1 LCVLR
6 RLIALVVLL
15 AALLLALPAAAAL
28 DLRPIRRAQGE
39 VTQPLVRAG
48 VPYVPAGHATGRV
61 RVLVTLP
68 AAPLAAWSGRELQGR
83 TRAKLNLRAA
93 SSQRYRARLA
103 AGQRRAIAKVERA
116 IPAATVGHRYSL
128 LLNGFSLELPHRQL
142 PRLLRLG
149 IAKRVAPDVRHTLA
163 TNRSPDVIRAASFST
178 LHGLRGE
185 GLKIGIVDD
194 GVDARNPFLA
204 GTGFDYPAG
213 FPKGGRPWVNGKI
226 IVARTFPGPNSGRQG
241 RQAFVP
247 LISFHGTHVAG
258 IAAGNAGTAAPP
270 GVDHPA
276 TRGLS
281 GVAPRAWIGNYRVFN
296 EPTPIGYVANSA
308 EIAAAFEAAVQDGM
322 DVVNF
327 SGGGPMGDPAAD
339 PLLEAVS
346 NMAKAGVIPVI
357 SAGNDRDEFGFGTAG
372 SPGVAQEAISVAAT
386 SDDHVFAPA
395 LRVTSADAPASLREI
410 PFISVFGPPSGWG
423 TADQRLVDVGTIMGT
438 DGRPVDRKLC
448 GLVNDVNDTRSNPLP
463 PGSLTG
469 SIALASRGVCAFVA
483 KAERARAA
491 GAVGLILVD
500 NRFGEAN
507 AIPLELQLPAGMV
520 SDLDGE
526 RLRAYMAE
534 KGGRTTIR
542 VPRDV
547 REIVTGRS
555 GVITSFS
562 SAAPTNFG
570 HLLKPDVAAPGG
582 QILSSTSPESAGN
595 GTPFAVFDGTSMS
608 APHVS
613 GAAALL
619 LQAHPTWTPGQ
630 MRSALVSTAVP
641 AWGDTARTQ
650 EAPVTL
656 QGGGLVDVSRA
667 DEPLI
672 FTNPVSLS
680 FGDLNVNRA
689 GMSAGLVSSIADA
702 SGGAG
707 EWGVSIRPQ
716 AATAGASITADPV
729 VTIAPG
735 GEDALKVVVRATASA
750 RAGDNFGF
758 VVLTRGDETRK
769 IPYYFAVTRPGL
781 ETKPPLPL
789 RAFQEGD
796 TSDGLSHA
804 NVYRFPSWPFGPPP
818 DYRSGLPMNEDGAED
833 LYTTLLDEPV
843 VNFGASIWRNSANSF
858 SHPWLLGSPDE
869 NDVQG
874 QAGIPVNVNN
884 YTFGFGAEVGAAA
897 IVFPRTK
904 RYWISVDAGRDIFTN
919 ERLAGGYLLH
929 SWVNDVYPPV
939 VRLITTRVS
948 TGRPLIVA
956 RVVDFP
962 ARGGDS
968 GIDPASLVMA
978 YQRALVGASAYDPSS
993 GVVVF
998 GLPAQA
1004 PAIPARKL
1012 SATITAADFQEAKN
1026 LSTPRGAI
1034 LPNTTFRQ
1042 VSIRGVSGPAAS
1054 WVTPETNACVARRRQ
1069 ELVVVASSTAR
1080 VRNVTF
1086 LADGKRVARRR
1097 GTTAE
1102 LYSAAWQT
1110 GRANSGKHRLS
1121 AIVRDVRGRTYR
1133 TNRVVR
1139 VCR

>member
-1 LCVLR
+1 MFVLR
-6 RLIALVVLL
+6 RLIALVPLL
-15 AALLLALPAAAAL
+15 AALLSALPAGAAL
-28 DLRPIRRAQGE
+28 DLRLIRRAQGE
-39 VTQPLVRAG
+39 VTPPLVRAG
-48 VPYVPAGHATGRV
+48 VPYLPAGHAAGRV

-68 AAPLAAWSGRELQGR
+68 EAPLAAWSGRELQGR
-83 TRAKLNLRAA
+83 TRAKLNLRA
-93 SSQRYRARLA
+93 SSARRYRALLA
-103 AGQRRAIAKVERA
+103 AGQRRAITTVKRA
-116 IPAATVGHRYSL
+116 IPAASVGHRYSL

-149 IAKRVAPDVRHTLA
+149 LAKRVAPDMRHTLA
-163 TNRSPDVIRAASFST
+163 TNRSPDVIRAASFSM

-194 GVDARNPFLA
+194 GLDPRNPFLA
-204 GTGFDYPAG
+204 GTGFSYPAG

-247 LISFHGTHVAG
+247 LISYHGTHVAG

-276 TRGLS
+276 TPGLS

-308 EIAAAFEAAVQDGM
+308 EIAAAFEAAVEDGM

-346 NMAKAGVIPVI
+346 NMARAGVVPVI
-357 SAGNDRDEFGFGTAG
+357 ATGNDRDEFGFGTAG
-372 SPGVAQEAISVAAT
+372 SPGVAEEAISVAAT

-395 LRVTSADAPASLREI
+395 LRVTAGDAPASLREI
-410 PFISVFGPPSGWG
+410 PFVSVFGPPSTWG
-423 TADQRLVDVGTIMGT
+423 AADQRLVDVGTIMGT

-448 GLVNDVNDTRSNPLP
+448 GVANDVNDTRSNTLP
-463 PGSLTG
+463 PGSLTDAV
-469 SIALASRGVCAFVA
+469 ALASRGVCAFVA

-507 AIPLELQLPAGMV
+507 AIPLELAIPAGMV

-526 RLRAYMAE
+526 RLRAYMAQT
-534 KGGRTTIR
+534 GGRTTFR

-547 REIVTGRS
+547 REIVTGRG

-562 SAAPTNFG
+562 SAAPTSFG

-595 GTPFAVFDGTSMS
+595 GTPFAVFDGTSMA

-619 LQAHPTWTPGQ
+619 LQAHPTWTPAQ
-630 MRSALVSTAVP
+630 IRSALISTAVP

-656 QGGGLVDVSRA
+656 QGGGLVDVLRA
-667 DEPLI
+667 DRPLI

-680 FGDLNVNRA
+680 FGDLNVNRGA
-689 GMSAGLVSSIADA
+689 VSAGLVSSIADA
-702 SGGAG
+702 GGGVG

-716 AATAGASITADPV
+716 AATAGASVTADPV
-729 VTIAPG
+729 VTLAPG
-735 GEDALKVVVRATASA
+735 GEDALKVVVRASASA
-750 RAGDNFGF
+750 APGDNFGF

-769 IPYYFAVTRPGL
+769 IPYYFAITRPGL
-781 ETKPPLPL
+781 ESKPALPL
-789 RAFQEGD
+789 RSFQQGD
-796 TSDGLSHA
+796 TRDGLSHA

-833 LYTTLLDEPV
+833 LYTLLLDEPV
-843 VNFGASIWRNSANSF
+843 VNFGAAVWENSANAF

-884 YTFGFGAEVGAAA
+884 FTPGYGAEVGAAA
-897 IVFPRTK
+897 LVFPRTK
-904 RYWISVDAGRDIFTN
+904 RYWVSVDAGRDTFTN
-919 ERLAGGYLLH
+919 ERLAGRYLLH
-929 SWVNDVYPPV
+929 SWVNDVYPPT
-939 VRLITTRVS
+939 VRLLTRRVS
-948 TGRPLIVA
+948 AGRPLLVA
-956 RVVDFP
+956 RVLDFP
-962 ARGGDS
+962 ARGGAS
-968 GIDPASLVMA
+968 GIDPSSLVLA
-978 YQRALVGASAYDPSS
+978 YQRTLVGASLYDPST
-993 GVVVF
+993 GIAVF
-998 GLPAQA
+998 GLPAPA
-1004 PAIPARKL
+1004 PAIPARRL

-1026 LSTPRGAI
+1026 LTTPRGAI
-1034 LPNTTFRQ
+1034 LPNTTFKQ
-1042 VSIRGVSGPAAS
+1042 VSLRGVSGPAAT
-1054 WVTPETNACVARRRQ
+1054 WITPEANVCVARRRQ
-1069 ELVVVASSTAR
+1069 ELTVVASST
-1080 VRNVTF
+1080 VRLRTVVF
-1086 LADGKRVARRR
+1086 LADGKRIATRR
-1097 GTTAE
+1097 GTTADV
-1102 LYSAAWQT
+1102 YTAVWQT
-1110 GRANSGKHRLS
+1110 GRAKSGKHRLS
-1121 AIVRDVRGRTYR
+1121 AIVRDVQGRAFR
-1133 TNRVVR
+1133 ANRAVR